1 MLPKD
6 TSETAIENGDD
17 LSLGRLGDFVGFRL
31 RRIQNQLS
39 RELASSAAEHNLR
52 QGLFSALAIVSANPG
67 LSQIMLAR
75 EIGLDKSA
83 AVSVVDEIEKRGWAV
98 RRRSTV
104 DRRRHALYITD
115 AGEVF
120 LKDMFERLNTVEGD
134 VLTCL
139 SRGELHLLSEMLDRI
154 YKNCFRDGTFEPG
167 AARDRS

>member
-1 MLPKD
+1 MLPLRYSFPMVQKD
-6 TSETAIENGDD
+6 IPENTFENGDD

-39 RELASSAAEHNLR
+39 RDLAAVTGEYKLR

-67 LSQIMLAR
+67 LSQIRLAR

-83 AVSVVDEIEKRGWAV
+83 AVMVVDEIEKRGWAQ

-104 DRRRHALYITD
+104 DRRRHALYTTE
-115 AGEVF
+115 AGEAF
-120 LKDMFERLNTVEGD
+120 LKDMFERLNAVEGD

-139 SRGELHLLSEMLDRI
+139 SGTELHVLSEMLDRI
-154 YKNCFRDGTFEPG
+154 YKNCFRET
-167 AARDRS
+167 A